1 MACCLMFCFLAVAY
15 TFYLVC
21 GSGLSIIK
29 SNFLSTIK
37 AEKWISE
44 NIKDDFQAIFFQM
57 KNKRV

>member
-15 TFYLVC
+15 TSYLVC

-37 AEKWISE
+37 AEKGISE
-44 NIKDDFQAIFFQM
+44 NVKDDFQAIFFQM
-57 KNKRV
+57 KNKRA